1 MNKTQRQLQ
10 IGENIKRILTDIFIR
25 NDITTAKNSYIT
37 ITEADVSP
45 DAKNAKIYIDIF
57 HLTQKNETDH
67 NEAYFTKI
75 EKDLIKQLNQMSPVF
90 RHQLAKKIELKT
102 VPEIQFLI
110 DKGHDNL
117 QNIEKIIAEETNKIK
132 LKNQNNQ

>member
-45 DAKNAKIYIDIF
+45 DAKNAKIF
-57 HLTQKNETDH
+57 FPNKN
-67 NEAYFTKI
+67 TK
-75 EKDLIKQLNQMSPVF
+75 
-90 RHQLAKKIELKT
+90 
-102 VPEIQFLI
+102 
-110 DKGHDNL
+110 
-117 QNIEKIIAEETNKIK
+117 
-132 LKNQNNQ
+132 

>member
-10 IGENIKRILTDIFIR
+10 IGENIKRILADIFIR
-25 NDITTAKNSYIT
+25 NDITTAKNCYIT

-57 HLTQKNETDH
+57 HLTKKNDTDH
-67 NEAYFTKI
+67 NESHFAKI
-75 EKDLIKQLNQMSPVF
+75 EKELIKQLNHMSPVF
-90 RHQLAKKIELKT
+90 RHQLAQKIELRI

-110 DKGHDNL
+110 DKSQDNL
-117 QNIEKIIAEETNKIK
+117 QNIEKIIAEEAKKIES
-132 LKNQNNQ
+132 KNQNNQ